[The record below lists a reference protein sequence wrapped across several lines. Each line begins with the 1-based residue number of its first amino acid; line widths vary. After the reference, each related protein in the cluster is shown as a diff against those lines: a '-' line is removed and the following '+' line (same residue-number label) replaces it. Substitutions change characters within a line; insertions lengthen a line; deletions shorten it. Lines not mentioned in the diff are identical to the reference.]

1 MESKKVKLIKAESR
15 MVVARVERMGKWKG
29 AGKGIKVQSYTRC
42 ISSGDL
48 MHSMV
53 TEANKIVLEIFLRKL
68 ILSALTTH
76 TQGNMR

>member
-1 MESKKVKLIKAESR
+1 MLRGGGSREILSRGYKLLIIRS
-15 MVVARVERMGKWKG
+15 
-29 AGKGIKVQSYTRC
+29 

-68 ILSALTTH
+68 ILSVLTTH
-76 TQGNMR
+76 THKVT